1 MKLIEKYKDKIANLK
16 DKDYIRSGFCWVNED
31 YKEILLE
38 DINCL
43 SFNSLYPNII
53 VGLYDSG
60 YIDKKESSNIER
72 IRYFL
77 ENKETIKEIE
87 IYKREKLFT
96 NSYFGILY
104 KKYKEYE
111 ADSANMVIK
120 LLYLFYLDFIKDN
133 KDSIV
138 YINVDEIFYKG
149 NVNVDIGIGFI
160 IENVDYL
167 QVNAKGKYISYV
179 EGELKLRGY
188 RTPVKDATQG
198 SFAYRNDVIVGD
210 IKNKII
216 SRIRERKLNKILN

>member
-1 MKLIEKYKDKIANLK
+1 MKLIEKYKDKIANLE

-38 DINCL
+38 DINRL
-43 SFNSLYPNII
+43 SFNSLYSNII

-60 YIDKKESSNIER
+60 YIDNKESSNIER

-77 ENKETIKEIE
+77 ENKETIKEVE
-87 IYKREKLFT
+87 IYKNERLFV

-104 KKYKEYE
+104 KKYK
-111 ADSANMVIK
+111 DSANMIMK
-120 LLYLFYLDFIKDN
+120 LLYLFYLDFIRDN

-149 NVNVDIGIGFI
+149 NINVDIGIEFI
-160 IENVDYL
+160 IEKVDYL
-167 QVNAKGKYISYV
+167 QVNAKGKYITYM

-188 RTPVKDATQG
+188 RTRVKNAQEG
-198 SFAYRNDVIVGD
+198 SFAYRESVIGD
-210 IKNKII
+210 EMKNKII
-216 SRIRERKLNKILN
+216 SRIREDKLNKILN

>member
-1 MKLIEKYKDKIANLK
+1 MKLIEKYKDKIANLE
-16 DKDYIRSGFCWVNED
+16 DKDYIRCGFFWVNED

-38 DINCL
+38 DINRL
-43 SFNSLYPNII
+43 SFNSLYSNII

-60 YIDKKESSNIER
+60 YIDNKESSNIER

-77 ENKETIKEIE
+77 ENKETIKEAE
-87 IYKREKLFT
+87 IYKNERLFV

-104 KKYKEYE
+104 KKYK
-111 ADSANMVIK
+111 DSANMIMK
-120 LLYLFYLDFIKDN
+120 LLYLFYLDFIEDN

-167 QVNAKGKYISYV
+167 QVNAKGKYISYM

-188 RTPVKDATQG
+188 RTVKNATQG
-198 SFAYRNDVIVGD
+198 SFAYRNDVIVNE

-216 SRIRERKLNKILN
+216 SRIRESKLNKILN